1 MLYFNFYILAEEKKA
16 EISEN
21 ANVDEI
27 DEMIKNLKM
36 TIDQQKEKRYY
47 FLLNSFYYFLEI
59 NLKKKF

>member
-1 MLYFNFYILAEEKKA
+1 MVSITHNTNFVHQHWNCYQGKEEKKA

-36 TIDQQKEKRYY
+36 TIDQQKEKR
-47 FLLNSFYYFLEI
+47 
-59 NLKKKF
+59 

>member
-36 TIDQQKEKRYY
+36 TIDQQKEKR
-47 FLLNSFYYFLEI
+47 
-59 NLKKKF
+59 